1 VSAASLLRAS
11 LSGWRCTASTTRVAA
26 GAGVALREG
35 GAQVG
40 EWCILPLPA
49 PESGQRLAGDVLCE
63 ELTQGTT
70 PMRPLLL
77 GLSIRS
83 LLSIAGATLAL
94 QQPNPFASQ
103 ATPLWQAIVAQLLLE
118 SALRPLCGRYRSA
131 GDHGSAPPMGLV
143 RGHAATRAC
152 ADLRTR

>member
-1 VSAASLLRAS
+1 
-11 LSGWRCTASTTRVAA
+11 
-26 GAGVALREG
+26 
-35 GAQVG
+35 
-40 EWCILPLPA
+40 
-49 PESGQRLAGDVLCE
+49 
-63 ELTQGTT
+63 
-70 PMRPLLL
+70 
-77 GLSIRS
+77 
-83 LLSIAGATLAL
+83 AGATLAL

-152 ADLRTR
+152 ADLRTRCAADVHTASVQHWAIALRARGARGALHHLSHVCAASAALLPPPPLPCCHCAMASG